1 MLTTRLPR
9 LAAVNR
15 LLMLVDGGRAVS
27 ADEASMVSVWDADSG
42 ERIIQF
48 VGRQR
53 VLPDGT
59 ELPVAV
65 TAMRFDGSMRRLVV
79 AFSDGC
85 VRTFNFNNGAV
96 LRQVRDTPPSTLIHC
111 RNQTL
116 SVDPIHFDRKSEP
129 INRGNS
135 TRLACTER
143 LYRI

>member
-1 MLTTRLPR
+1 V
-9 LAAVNR
+9 AVNR
-15 LLMLVDGGRAVS
+15 LLMLVDGGAVS
-27 ADEASMVSVWDADSG
+27 ADEASMVSVWNADSG

-48 VGRQR
+48 VARQR

-96 LRQVRDTPPSTLIHC
+96 LRQVRDTPPSTL
-111 RNQTL
+111 TL
-116 SVDPIHFDRKSEP
+116 PEP
-129 INRGNS
+129 NPVGIPYS
-135 TRLACTER
+135 F
-143 LYRI
+143 